1 MDENNG
7 GVSVVSLIV
16 KLIYRS
22 KCTHIECCC
31 IKIDRDIENE
41 LKDKKSRTTDFNN
54 NNIKISSIFYY
65 FLR

>member
-1 MDENNG
+1 MDENNLYIIIIVG

-16 KLIYRS
+16 KLLYRS

-41 LKDKKSRTTDFNN
+41 MKQAQSIDFNN
-54 NNIKISSIFYY
+54 NNIKI
-65 FLR
+65 

>member
-1 MDENNG
+1 MDENNLYIIIIVG

-16 KLIYRS
+16 KLLYKS

-41 LKDKKSRTTDFNN
+41 MKQTQSIDFNN
-54 NNIKISSIFYY
+54 NNIKI
-65 FLR
+65 